1 MSRVWFLVLVVLVS
15 ATVLGSAS
23 AAVAAEGA
31 ASRVKVVAKTSPV
44 SPGEYASIKVRVRP
58 RSVVCRI
65 GVFYKTTKSEA
76 KGLGPRRPKAGT
88 VTWRWRVGTNTTP
101 GRWSIQIDC
110 GKAGKAKVRIRVR
123 R

>member
-1 MSRVWFLVLVVLVS
+1 MC
-15 ATVLGSAS
+15 
-23 AAVAAEGA
+23 VAAGA
-31 ASRVKVVAKTSPV
+31 ALASTGMASQVAVVAKTSTV
-44 SPGEYASIKVRVRP
+44 SPGDEASIQVRVRP

-88 VTWRWRVGTNTTP
+88 VTWRGKVGTNTTP
-101 GRWSIQIDC
+101 GRWTIEIDC
-110 GKAGKAKVRIRVR
+110 GKAGKAKARIRVR